1 MSDVCNI
8 LVADGGEITQQCTPV
23 YVGPQSTN
31 IIGQTSHVLP
41 STMTT
46 DISSGITSS
55 IPPGVPPVAYSL
67 SQTTVFSQT
76 TSSYSLIS
84 HPQPYSEGQL
94 PLPNSLVSVHG
105 GTPPVPI
112 QTPLYNHIEKS
123 ADQILTSAESR
134 PSQPE
139 VPPID
144 LPPKW
149 KSAIDSRG
157 RTYYYHVKERIS
169 QWLPPPPDHIGVQP
183 DSSSTSE
190 SSEESSS
197 SNEDD
202 EDLDDDHAE
211 DQRNNDTE
219 TSNVSIESASS
230 TSRPNISKKFG
241 AHNLTGSSLP
251 FTEPKKRREGL
262 VQERIISVS
271 VYLFLIFSYVKHTF
285 YVNIN
290 KF

>member
-1 MSDVCNI
+1 MEWHIYNI
-8 LVADGGEITQQCTPV
+8 LLIDGGEVTQQCTPV
-23 YVGPQSTN
+23 YAGSQSTN

-41 STMTT
+41 STIAT
-46 DISSGITSS
+46 DISSSITSGIS
-55 IPPGVPPVAYSL
+55 PGIPPVAYSL
-67 SQTTVFSQT
+67 NQTTVFSQ

-94 PLPNSLVSVHG
+94 SLPNSLVSVHG
-105 GTPPVPI
+105 GTPPISI
-112 QTPLYNHIEKS
+112 QTPLYNQIEKS
-123 ADQILTSAESR
+123 ADQQFTPVESR
-134 PSQPE
+134 PPQPE

-149 KSAIDSRG
+149 KSATDSRG
-157 RTYYYHVKERIS
+157 RMYYYHVKERIS

-202 EDLDDDHAE
+202 EDFDDEHTE
-211 DQRNNDTE
+211 DQRIDDME
-219 TSNVSIESASS
+219 IGNVSTESLLSI
-230 TSRPNISKKFG
+230 SRPSISKQLG
-241 AHNLTGSSLP
+241 GHNLTGSSLP

-271 VYLFLIFSYVKHTF
+271 IYLFLMFNYIIYIFVLCEYI
-285 YVNIN
+285 Y
-290 KF
+290 